1 MLDADVVRCA
11 APWPGLAAQLI
22 EAMVAI
28 GDVECETERLCAT
41 VAAGLDAGD
50 AVQVL
55 TGLATA
61 GVCHRHATGEKWSS
75 RLSKSEL
82 RRLAE
87 LLRGADHY
95 RRLRL
100 DAASVELAVT
110 MPLSPSLL
118 GAQLST
124 SPSRP
129 GGYLP
134 TAEAFLRVARAA
146 QTRLVVMTP
155 FLDRRGF
162 KWLKEVVEAAPTE
175 AQKIVVLRDAHR
187 YVVDLGVQHAAW
199 LAASAVFVF
208 DYCLSHDHDSGR
220 GLPVETFHAKIVLA
234 DEKLAYVGSANMLGT
249 GEGTSLEAGVLVD
262 GRAAAQVARLVAGVR
277 RIARRRE
284 WRKNAGNA
292 HQSCGHAD
300 FERCR
305 YDFGQ

>member
-22 EAMVAI
+22 EAMAAI
-28 GDVECETERLCAT
+28 GDAECETERLCAT

-55 TGLATA
+55 TGLAAA
-61 GVCHRHATGEKWSS
+61 GVCERRAAGEKWSS
-75 RLSKSEL
+75 PLSKSEL

-118 GAQLST
+118 GAQLSA
-124 SPSRP
+124 SPGRP

-134 TAEAFLRVARAA
+134 TVEAFLRVARAA

-162 KWLKEVVEAAPTE
+162 GWLKEVVEAAPPE
-175 AQKIVVLRDAHR
+175 ARKILVLRDADR
-187 YVVDLGVQHAAW
+187 YAIDLAVQHAAW
-199 LAASAVFVF
+199 LSASAVSVL
-208 DYCLSHDHDSGR
+208 DYCLSHDHGSGR
-220 GLPVETFHAKIVLA
+220 SLPVETFHAKIVLA
-234 DEKLAYVGSANMLGT
+234 DEKLAYVGSANVLGT

-262 GRAAAQVARLVAGVR
+262 GRAATQVARLVAGVL
-277 RIARRRE
+277 RIARRL
-284 WRKNAGNA
+284 
-292 HQSCGHAD
+292 
-300 FERCR
+300 
-305 YDFGQ
+305 

>member
-11 APWPGLAAQLI
+11 APWPGLAAQLM
-22 EAMVAI
+22 EAMAAI
-28 GDVECETERLCAT
+28 GDGQCETERLCAT

-55 TGLATA
+55 TGLAAA
-61 GVCHRHATGEKWSS
+61 GVCNRHATGGKWSS
-75 RLSKSEL
+75 PLSKAEL

-100 DAASVELAVT
+100 DAAFVELAVT

-124 SPSRP
+124 SPGRP

-146 QTRLVVMTP
+146 QKRLP

-162 KWLKEVVEAAPTE
+162 GWLKEVVEAAPSG
-175 AQKIVVLRDAHR
+175 AQKILVLRDADR
-187 YVVDLGVQHAAW
+187 YAVDLAVQHAAW
-199 LAASAVFVF
+199 LAASAVSVL
-208 DYCLSHDHDSGR
+208 DYCLSQDHGSGR
-220 GLPVETFHAKIVLA
+220 PLPVETFHAKIVLA
-234 DEKLAYVGSANMLGT
+234 DEKLAYVGSANVLGT

-262 GRAAAQVARLVAGVR
+262 GRAAAQVARLVAGVL
-277 RIARRRE
+277 RIARRL
-284 WRKNAGNA
+284 
-292 HQSCGHAD
+292 
-300 FERCR
+300 
-305 YDFGQ
+305 